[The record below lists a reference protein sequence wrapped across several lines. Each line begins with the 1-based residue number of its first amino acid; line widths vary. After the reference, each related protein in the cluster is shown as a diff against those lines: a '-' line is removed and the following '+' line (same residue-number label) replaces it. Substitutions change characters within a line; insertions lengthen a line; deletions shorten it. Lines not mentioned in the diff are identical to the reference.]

1 MLRRRPLIL
10 TSAAAAAAL
19 SLLGAGCGGGG
30 SSGVARVAATTTTA
44 ASAAA
49 DATTTIEYGASGANA
64 QALSFARCM
73 RSHGI
78 ANWPDPESNGAF
90 DKSKLRQLDV
100 SPSRVRSIEERSCR
114 DFFQNAASGQG
125 QTITAADRTDYLKAA
140 ACMRRHGFADFPDP
154 TFPGNGV
161 ELHIPSSIDTNAS
174 RFKRAAETCT
184 RLIPAGLPYT
194 RPNGS

>member
-1 MLRRRPLIL
+1 MVRRCPLIL
-10 TSAAAAAAL
+10 TTATAVAAV
-19 SLLGAGCGGGG
+19 SLLGAGCGGG
-30 SSGVARVAATTTTA
+30 SSAVANVASTTTTA
-44 ASAAA
+44 APPATG
-49 DATTTIEYGASGANA
+49 ATTTIEYGTSGANA
-64 QALSFARCM
+64 EALSFARCM

-100 SPSRVRSIEERSCR
+100 SPSRVRSIEEQSCKA
-114 DFFQNAASGQG
+114 FFQNAGSGQG
-125 QTITAADRTDYLKAA
+125 YTITGADRTDYLKAA

-161 ELHIPSSIDTNAS
+161 ELQIPSSIDTNAS
-174 RFKRAAETCT
+174 VFKRAAETCT
-184 RLIPAGLPYT
+184 KLIPAGLPYT